1 MYYVNGS
8 VLSRVLHLGA
18 TYAKLLS
25 HTKITIFS
33 QCSLVCSRKEAHT
46 DHGGRVGEPLVLRRR
61 TTSGQRVKQYCLLFG
76 AIVL

>member
-1 MYYVNGS
+1 MYYVNGP
-8 VLSRVLHLGA
+8 VLSRMLHLGA

-33 QCSLVCSRKEAHT
+33 QCSLVCSRKGVRT
-46 DHGGRVGEPLVLRRR
+46 DYRWRVGEPLVLRRR